1 MTRYE
6 KDMLKFEKYGVA
18 RNEDGKY
25 LVYILYEGV
34 AGGLAYFLD
43 GEYKRKRLHT
53 KTFYKLLEEGKA
65 VRVDHDEFRNVYKG
79 DLS

>member
-6 KDMLKFEKYGVA
+6 KDMLKFEKYSVA
-18 RNEDGKY
+18 CNEDGKY

-43 GEYKRKRLHT
+43 GEYKRKRMYT

-65 VRVDHDEFRNVYKG
+65 VRVNPDEFKSRN
-79 DLS
+79 

>member
-18 RNEDGKY
+18 RNEEGKY
-25 LVYILYEGV
+25 LVYILYEGI

-43 GEYKRKRLHT
+43 GEYKRKR
-53 KTFYKLLEEGKA
+53 
-65 VRVDHDEFRNVYKG
+65 
-79 DLS
+79 

>member
-25 LVYILYEGV
+25 LVYILYEGI
-34 AGGLAYFLD
+34 ASGLAYFLD

-53 KTFYKLLEEGKA
+53 KTFYKLLEEGKV
-65 VRVDHDEFRNVYKG
+65 VRVDLDEFKSRN
-79 DLS
+79 

>member
-18 RNEDGKY
+18 CNEDGKY
-25 LVYILYEGV
+25 LVYILYEGI

-65 VRVDHDEFRNVYKG
+65 VRVDPDEFKSRN
-79 DLS
+79 